1 MEISNILGKLR
12 SDSKSKPTPFLAL
25 TLTDE
30 LVQAA
35 VWQVQAGQTAVIA
48 VGSPV
53 EWDGADNDKSEFL
66 TSCDATISSA
76 IEGLDEEPSE
86 IIFGVADNWTN
97 QEGILPP
104 KLELIKHLSKELE
117 LKPLG
122 FVVVSDSL
130 IRYLRLQEGTPT
142 TSILIQIT
150 KDLVHLAIIKLGKI
164 EGKESIA
171 KSDDLASD
179 VEEGLSRLADDNP
192 LPSRIIVFNSMHNL
206 DEIVQNL
213 TSFDWK
219 SKFNFLHIP
228 KIESLPKDVVIRSVA
243 IAGGSE
249 VAKAIGFEIH
259 EPLPIKDEE
268 LKVSPPA
275 PTEVPDSP
283 SPANLEDDNILL
295 ASAED
300 FGFTTANTP
309 EPEVSPPTSDPSPV
323 TVDPPTPT
331 KKKHRPF
338 KFKKISPPH
347 ISLPRFKFHGP
358 KSLVLIPVGAIVI
371 LGAIF
376 SAIWLVPKAI
386 VELYIETKSLEEE
399 VNLTLSTEVSSI
411 DLENTTI
418 PASLVEK
425 TVTGEDSIETTGT
438 KIIGD
443 LAEGEVVIYNRTSL
457 PKTFLKD
464 TVLAYGKLKFAL
476 VDDVSV
482 ASKSAGIDYVDVP
495 GKATTKIV
503 AVSIGAESNLP
514 AGSELVIGSFTKET
528 YVAKNESALSGGS
541 SEEVRVVDKEDLAS
555 LKDSLVK
562 KLETSAQ
569 AELESTLGDDSGIY
583 ILGGGSK
590 ITSESYS
597 SELGSPADL
606 LTLTLTINAKGLS
619 YKKHD
624 IEELVASTLEKAI
637 PPGYVRTD
645 SLPVIE
651 LNEVKSESENTLT
664 AASKVTVELLPIVDK
679 TSVALSLKGQSS
691 SNVETALSGLAGLK
705 NANVSITPLW
715 LPPRFKRLPKNP
727 NNITVLIRST

>member
-1 MEISNILGKLR
+1 M
-12 SDSKSKPTPFLAL
+12 
-25 TLTDE
+25 
-30 LVQAA
+30 
-35 VWQVQAGQTAVIA
+35 
-48 VGSPV
+48 
-53 EWDGADNDKSEFL
+53 
-66 TSCDATISSA
+66 
-76 IEGLDEEPSE
+76 
-86 IIFGVADNWTN
+86 
-97 QEGILPP
+97 
-104 KLELIKHLSKELE
+104 
-117 LKPLG
+117 
-122 FVVVSDSL
+122 
-130 IRYLRLQEGTPT
+130 
-142 TSILIQIT
+142 
-150 KDLVHLAIIKLGKI
+150 
-164 EGKESIA
+164 
-171 KSDDLASD
+171 
-179 VEEGLSRLADDNP
+179 
-192 LPSRIIVFNSMHNL
+192 
-206 DEIVQNL
+206 
-213 TSFDWK
+213 
-219 SKFNFLHIP
+219 
-228 KIESLPKDVVIRSVA
+228 
-243 IAGGSE
+243 
-249 VAKAIGFEIH
+249 
-259 EPLPIKDEE
+259 
-268 LKVSPPA
+268 
-275 PTEVPDSP
+275 
-283 SPANLEDDNILL
+283 
-295 ASAED
+295 
-300 FGFTTANTP
+300 
-309 EPEVSPPTSDPSPV
+309 
-323 TVDPPTPT
+323 
-331 KKKHRPF
+331 
-338 KFKKISPPH
+338 
-347 ISLPRFKFHGP
+347 
-358 KSLVLIPVGAIVI
+358 
-371 LGAIF
+371 
-376 SAIWLVPKAI
+376 PKAI